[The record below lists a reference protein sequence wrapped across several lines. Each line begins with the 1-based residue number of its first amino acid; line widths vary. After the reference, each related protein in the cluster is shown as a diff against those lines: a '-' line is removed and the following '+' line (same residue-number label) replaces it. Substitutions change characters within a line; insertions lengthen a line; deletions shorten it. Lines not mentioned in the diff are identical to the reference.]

1 MKYSTTMSLA
11 SKSSSNCIII
21 GIYESKKLSVASENI
36 NSVASGF
43 LTKLI
48 TNNDISGS
56 LGSCSIIQPPNEIKA
71 KRILIVGLGKY
82 KDFGIREYR
91 QSLKVVMNKI
101 NKRKIDNVTNF
112 LTLEDVNG
120 TSAYYL
126 ARHSIE
132 IIRVSQYQFNQMKS
146 KPKNQIKSVKSITL
160 AIKNRSDIRQTKLG
174 CKHADAIV
182 DGICLAR
189 DLGNLPPNICTPS
202 YLGKTAQKLA
212 KKYRNLEAKVLNENA
227 IKKLGMHSFLSVTAG
242 SIEPAKL
249 IIMKY
254 KGTTKQKPIV
264 LVGKGVTFD
273 TGGISLKP
281 SHKMDEMKFDMCG
294 AASVIGTIAA
304 VAKLKLPININVI
317 VPACENRPGGNATLP
332 GDVVKSMSG
341 QTIEILNTDAEG
353 RLILCDALT
362 YAKRFRPKNIIDV
375 ATLTGACVVALGH
388 HRCAIM
394 SNDDGL
400 AKALFDAGEA
410 IYDRGWRMPLG
421 KEYDEQLKSNFAD
434 FGNIGD
440 GAGGSVT
447 AACFLGRFT
456 SGMKWAHLDIA
467 GTAWLEGQ
475 KKGSTGRPVPML
487 TEFILR
493 EAGLAK

>member
-1 MKYSTTMSLA
+1 
-11 SKSSSNCIII
+11 
-21 GIYESKKLSVASENI
+21 
-36 NSVASGF
+36 
-43 LTKLI
+43 
-48 TNNDISGS
+48 
-56 LGSCSIIQPPNEIKA
+56 
-71 KRILIVGLGKY
+71 
-82 KDFGIREYR
+82 
-91 QSLKVVMNKI
+91 MNKI

-160 AIKNRSDIRQTKLG
+160 AIKNRSDIRLTKLG
-174 CKHADAIV
+174 CKHADAIA

-212 KKYRNLEAKVLNENA
+212 KKYRNLETKVLNENA
-227 IKKLGMHSFLSVTAG
+227 IKKLGMYSFLSVTAG

-254 KGTTKQKPIV
+254 KGTTKQTPIV
-264 LVGKGVTFD
+264 LVGKGVSFD

-304 VAKLKLPININVI
+304 IAKLKLPININVI

-362 YAKRFRPKNIIDV
+362 
-375 ATLTGACVVALGH
+375 
-388 HRCAIM
+388 
-394 SNDDGL
+394 
-400 AKALFDAGEA
+400 
-410 IYDRGWRMPLG
+410 
-421 KEYDEQLKSNFAD
+421 
-434 FGNIGD
+434 
-440 GAGGSVT
+440 
-447 AACFLGRFT
+447 
-456 SGMKWAHLDIA
+456 
-467 GTAWLEGQ
+467 
-475 KKGSTGRPVPML
+475 
-487 TEFILR
+487 
-493 EAGLAK
+493 